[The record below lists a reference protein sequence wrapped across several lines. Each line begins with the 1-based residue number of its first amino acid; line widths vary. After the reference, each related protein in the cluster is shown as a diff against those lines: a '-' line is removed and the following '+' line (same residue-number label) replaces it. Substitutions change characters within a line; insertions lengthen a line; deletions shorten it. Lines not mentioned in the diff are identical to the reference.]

1 MVAASLLGLTA
12 QCIKICVDIL
22 VQAHVADEFKGRVFV
37 LYDMIFNVTLVVAA
51 VIGAVILPA
60 NGKSVIIL
68 VVMAVCYLLIG
79 LRARQPWREH
89 ERGHRVAPGCSLALP
104 RAHERLTHREL
115 VRVFAETLAGPDSCD
130 LGHVGI
136 IEFEI
141 KQLDVLPHPSGL
153 Y

>member
-79 LRARQPWREH
+79 LGFALVS
-89 ERGHRVAPGCSLALP
+89 RGVSMNEGTESLQAVP
-104 RAHERLTHREL
+104 
-115 VRVFAETLAGPDSCD
+115 
-130 LGHVGI
+130 
-136 IEFEI
+136 
-141 KQLDVLPHPSGL
+141 
-153 Y
+153 